1 MQRRRFCEIS
11 KPRHNGFVRCGRA
24 YDKLARARNGRRRV
38 ITARGG
44 SSALQ
49 TQGPLK
55 TMQTSAWARYRRIV
69 TIDLSAHIERQVDL
83 KRYAKKVER
92 GAAIDRELSDG
103 LSAAG
108 ERAVQTRHAG
118 YGAGNFEIY

>member
-1 MQRRRFCEIS
+1 M
-11 KPRHNGFVRCGRA
+11 
-24 YDKLARARNGRRRV
+24 
-38 ITARGG
+38 
-44 SSALQ
+44 Q

-55 TMQTSAWARYRRIV
+55 TMQTSTRARYRRIV
-69 TIDLSAHIERQVDL
+69 TIDLSAVHLAQVGL

-92 GAAIDRELSDG
+92 AAAMDRELPDG

-108 ERAVQTRHAG
+108 KRAVQTRHVG